1 MKEFSYY
8 LRQSA
13 LNSLKLLPT
22 VGKKLTDSEL
32 NKIQELIEKE
42 EPSLSVKRQGSGLLI
57 TSSNFRLR
65 DGDLSEM
72 VSDCVPKKLT
82 KKELK
87 DAENQ
92 EKRKKIAQEKNERI
106 EDTIGSNEKA
116 AKWVEDTFGLANMN
130 NYNKAALIDYITGKE
145 KEFKGML
152 NRLAGEIAYKIGAVK
167 DNMYDYSVIKHKFES
182 ETSN

>member
-22 VGKKLTDSEL
+22 VGKHLSDSEL
-32 NKIQELIEKE
+32 DEIQLLIHKE
-42 EPSLSVKRQGSGLLI
+42 EPNLSVKRQGAGLLI

-72 VSDCVPKKLT
+72 VSGCVPKRLT

-92 EKRKKIAQEKNERI
+92 AKRKKSVQEKNDRI
-106 EDTIGSNEKA
+106 DQTICSNEKA
-116 AKWVEDTFGLANMN
+116 AKWVEDTFGLANIN

-167 DNMYDYSVIKHKFES
+167 DNMYDYSVIKQKFEADTLS
-182 ETSN
+182 

>member
-22 VGKKLTDSEL
+22 VGKKLNDSEL
-32 NKIQELIEKE
+32 NEIQTLIEKE

-72 VSDCVPKKLT
+72 VSDCVPKQLT

-92 EKRKKIAQEKNERI
+92 EKRKRLLKKKMSVSKI
-106 EDTIGSNEKA
+106 
-116 AKWVEDTFGLANMN
+116 
-130 NYNKAALIDYITGKE
+130 
-145 KEFKGML
+145 
-152 NRLAGEIAYKIGAVK
+152 RLAQMKKLPSGLKTH
-167 DNMYDYSVIKHKFES
+167 SVLQ
-182 ETSN
+182 T